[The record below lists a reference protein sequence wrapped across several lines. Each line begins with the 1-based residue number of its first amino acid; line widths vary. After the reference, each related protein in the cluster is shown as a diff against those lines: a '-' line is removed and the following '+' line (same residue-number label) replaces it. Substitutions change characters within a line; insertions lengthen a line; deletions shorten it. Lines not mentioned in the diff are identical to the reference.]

1 MINNNTQKLG
11 RRQTCAQNK
20 RKWQKKFIK
29 NYKKK
34 TENNQVVWFR
44 PA

>member
-11 RRQTCAQNK
+11 RRQTCTQNK

-29 NYKKK
+29 NCKKD
-34 TENNQVVWFR
+34 
-44 PA
+44 